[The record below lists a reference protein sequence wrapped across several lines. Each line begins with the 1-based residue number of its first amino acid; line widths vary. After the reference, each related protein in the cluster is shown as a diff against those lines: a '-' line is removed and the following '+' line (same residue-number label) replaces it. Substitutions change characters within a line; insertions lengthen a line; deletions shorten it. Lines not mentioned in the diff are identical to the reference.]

1 MTFILSLLL
10 GLSIAVNI
18 IFVWYTR
25 KLIKNLNYAFN
36 NVDEMQK
43 LLNEYS
49 DLLEPLAALEN
60 YYGEPAIDSAIANT
74 KLVIQ
79 ACKVYKNTI
88 LEGDDEE
95 KQENQKDSETKKQIE
110 NSPKEELP
118 KRGAVISSVRS

>member
-1 MTFILSLLL
+1 MLLLSLLL